1 MPKYVTFV
9 LLPISILTTDF
20 PLTLPSSLGRMLKE
34 SAGCP
39 QRPCC
44 FKLGLQFCSIEAALI
59 TMYIFSASVCNIK
72 HILEIQNSR
81 KNKGMQTQKILFH
94 STHSTH
100 PTRRN
105 NTTKPQLQNQ
115 CEKFKYNP
123 QYNHSIA
130 V

>member
-9 LLPISILTTDF
+9 LLTNSILTTDF

-39 QRPCC
+39 QRPRCI
-44 FKLGLQFCSIEAALI
+44 KLGLQFCSIEAALI

-72 HILEIQNSR
+72 HILVGKIKACKLR
-81 KNKGMQTQKILFH
+81 KFYFTALTQ
-94 STHSTH
+94 
-100 PTRRN
+100 PTQQEE
-105 NTTKPQLQNQ
+105 TTRQSPNFKYQ
-115 CEKFKYNP
+115 CEKFKYIP